1 MANTLRGVI
10 VGASTLLGKELVEE
24 LNSSGADWD
33 LRLVDAT
40 DPGGQLVAGGDE
52 ALVIQPLTPDVFEG
66 RDVAFFAESVPTT
79 RAHWRE
85 AQMAKAVVID
95 LTGGLER
102 EQVAIVRS
110 PWIAGGRAPDAR
122 TTVVVPAHPAAVM
135 LGVVGSN
142 LTKAFG
148 RVQLAATV
156 LEPASQ
162 QGARGMDELHQQT
175 VSLLGFHSVPQ
186 EFYDAQVAFNLRIG
200 LGEAA
205 KVDLSKIGETI
216 RRHVQEV
223 AGETVASSIA
233 MQLVQAP
240 VFHGYTMSV
249 FAELPGN
256 ADMAALRNALQGGV
270 IKLAESAQDAPS
282 NQSVTQEGDISVAI
296 REDAASGADARGY
309 WLWMA
314 ADNLKLAARHGVA
327 CAEEMATLRAF
338 GKVQ

>member
-1 MANTLRGVI
+1 MANTLRAVI

-24 LNSSGADWD
+24 LNSSRAKWDVRLADAAD
-33 LRLVDAT
+33 S
-40 DPGGQLVAGGDE
+40 GGQLVAGGDE

-66 RDVAFFAESVPTT
+66 RDVAFFAESLPTT

-85 AQMAKAVVID
+85 AQMAKAAIVD
-95 LTGGLER
+95 LTGALEG

-110 PWIAGGRAPDAR
+110 PWIGGGQAPDAG
-122 TTVVVPAHPAAVM
+122 TKVVVPAHPAAVM
-135 LGVVGSN
+135 LGVIGSS
-142 LTKAFG
+142 LTKVFG

-186 EFYDAQVAFNLRIG
+186 EFYDAQVAFNMRIG
-200 LGEAA
+200 LGESAE
-205 KVDLSKIGETI
+205 VDLSKIGETI
-216 RRHVQEV
+216 RRHVKAV
-223 AGETVASSIA
+223 AGDAVASSIA

-249 FAELPGN
+249 YAELPSN
-256 ADMAALRNALQGGV
+256 ADMAAVRGALQGGV
-270 IKLAESAQDAPS
+270 VRLTEPAKDAPS
-282 NQSVTQEGDISVAI
+282 NQSVTQESDISVAI
-296 REDAASGADARGY
+296 REEATSRAKGRGY
-309 WLWMA
+309 WLWVA
-314 ADNLKLAARHGVA
+314 ADNLKLAARHAVA
-327 CAEEMATLRAF
+327 CAEELAALRGL